1 MIHQT
6 LSIKESEAVR
16 QIRSALMQYGR
27 TPSIRELMS
36 ALGYRSPR
44 SASVIIDNLARKGV
58 LKRKLDGKFQ
68 LIRAEDDVAHA
79 QTIDVPLVGT
89 AACGAPILAQEN
101 IEAMIPVSVQLAKA
115 PYKYFLL
122 KAKGDS
128 MDEKGI
134 KDGDF
139 VLVRQ
144 QPTAENGDTVV
155 ALIDNEATI
164 KEFYK
169 TSNAVI
175 LKPKSKNKAH
185 QPIIL
190 TSNFQIQGI
199 VAAAIPYF

>member
-1 MIHQT
+1 
-6 LSIKESEAVR
+6 
-16 QIRSALMQYGR
+16 
-27 TPSIRELMS
+27 
-36 ALGYRSPR
+36 
-44 SASVIIDNLARKGV
+44 
-58 LKRKLDGKFQ
+58 
-68 LIRAEDDVAHA
+68 
-79 QTIDVPLVGT
+79 
-89 AACGAPILAQEN
+89 
-101 IEAMIPVSVQLAKA
+101 MIPVSVQLAKA

-122 KAKGDS
+122 KARGDS

-144 QPTAENGDTVV
+144 QSAAENGDIIV

-175 LKPKSKNKAH
+175 LKPRSKNKTH

-190 TSNFQIQGI
+190 TTNFQIQGI
-199 VAAAIPYF
+199 VAAAIPNF

>member
-44 SASVIIDNLARKGV
+44 SASVIIDRLAHKGV
-58 LKRKLDGKFQ
+58 LRRKFDGKFQ

-101 IEAMIPVSVQLAKA
+101 IEALIPVSVQLAKA

-128 MDEKGI
+128 MDKKGI

-144 QPTAENGDTVV
+144 QPMAENGDMVV

-199 VAAAIPYF
+199 VAAAIPNF

>member
-1 MIHQT
+1 MINQT
-6 LSIKESEAVR
+6 LTTKESEAVR
-16 QIRSALMQYGR
+16 QIRNSLMQYGK

-44 SASVIIDNLARKGV
+44 SASVIIENLVHKGV

-68 LIRAEDDVAHA
+68 LIRSESDIAHA

-144 QPTAENGDTVV
+144 QPTAENGDMVV
-155 ALIDNEATI
+155 ALIDNEAAI

-169 TSNAVI
+169 THSAVI
-175 LKPKSKNKAH
+175 LKPRSKNKTH

-190 TSNFQIQGI
+190 TTNFQIQGI
-199 VAAAIPYF
+199 VIAAIPHF

>member
-1 MIHQT
+1 MINQMLT
-6 LSIKESEAVR
+6 IKESEAVR
-16 QIRSALMQYGR
+16 QIRNSLMQYGK
-27 TPSIRELMS
+27 TPSIRELMLS
-36 ALGYRSPR
+36 LGYRSPR
-44 SASVIIDNLARKGV
+44 SASVIIDNLVRKGV
-58 LKRKLDGKFQ
+58 LRRKFDGKFQ

-134 KDGDF
+134 KNGDF

-144 QPTAENGDTVV
+144 QSVAQNGDTVV

-169 TSNAVI
+169 TSRAVI

-190 TSNFQIQGI
+190 TSDFQIQGI
-199 VAAAIPYF
+199 VAAAIPHF

>member
-1 MIHQT
+1 MIRQT
-6 LSIKESEAVR
+6 LTIKESEAVR
-16 QIRSALMQYGR
+16 QIRNAVMHYGR

-58 LKRKLDGKFQ
+58 LRRKFDGKFQ
-68 LIRAEDDVAHA
+68 LIRSEDDVAHA
-79 QTIDVPLVGT
+79 QTIDVPLVGA

-134 KDGDF
+134 TDGDF

-175 LKPKSKNKAH
+175 LKPKSKNKTH

-190 TSNFQIQGI
+190 TSDFQIQGI
-199 VAAAIPYF
+199 VAAAIPNF

>member
-1 MIHQT
+1 MIRQT
-6 LSIKESEAVR
+6 LTIKESEAVR
-16 QIRSALMQYGR
+16 QIRNAVMHYGR

-58 LKRKLDGKFQ
+58 LRRKFDGKFQ
-68 LIRAEDDVAHA
+68 LIRSEDDVTHA
-79 QTIDVPLVGT
+79 QTIDVPLVGA

-134 KDGDF
+134 TDGDF

-175 LKPKSKNKAH
+175 LKPKSKNKTH

-190 TSNFQIQGI
+190 TSDFQIQGI
-199 VAAAIPYF
+199 VAAAIPNF

>member
-6 LSIKESEAVR
+6 LTIKESEAVR
-16 QIRSALMQYGR
+16 QIRSAVMRYGK

-58 LKRKLDGKFQ
+58 LKRKFDGKFQ
-68 LIRAEDDVAHA
+68 LVRAENNVAHA
-79 QTIDVPLVGT
+79 QTIDVPLVGA

-122 KAKGDS
+122 KARGDS

-144 QPTAENGDTVV
+144 QSAAENGDTVV
-155 ALIDNEATI
+155 ALIDNEAAI

-169 TSNAVI
+169 TSSAVI
-175 LKPKSKNKAH
+175 LKPRSKNKAH

-190 TSNFQIQGI
+190 TTNFQIQGI
-199 VAAAIPYF
+199 VAAAIPNF

>member
-1 MIHQT
+1 M
-6 LSIKESEAVR
+6 KESEAVR
-16 QIRSALMQYGR
+16 QIRNSLMQYGK
-27 TPSIRELMS
+27 TPSIRELMLS
-36 ALGYRSPR
+36 LGYRSPR
-44 SASVIIDNLARKGV
+44 SASVLIDNLVRKGV
-58 LKRKLDGKFQ
+58 LKRKFDGKFQ
-68 LIRAEDDVAHA
+68 LIRSERDVAHA
-79 QTIDVPLVGT
+79 QTIDVPLVGA

-144 QPTAENGDTVV
+144 QSVAQNGDTVV

-169 TSNAVI
+169 TNRAVI

-199 VAAAIPYF
+199 VVAAIPHF